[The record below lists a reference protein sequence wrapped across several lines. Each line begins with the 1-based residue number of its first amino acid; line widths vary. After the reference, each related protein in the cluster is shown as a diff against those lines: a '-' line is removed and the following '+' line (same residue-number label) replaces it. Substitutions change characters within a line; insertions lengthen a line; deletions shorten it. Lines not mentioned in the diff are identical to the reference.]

1 MPRSAA
7 MTALA
12 VALVNELGSEPG
24 REWLTPLKEAV
35 AHFEKSPPPTGD
47 FAVAAD
53 HLEAACDLALNQV
66 AAKLGLEHGSFTL
79 PPHAT
84 LAVRARRAR
93 LTHSRRAAR
102 RGRVSSG
109 CSRSLSVRP

>member
-24 REWLTPLKEAV
+24 REWLTPLKDAV
-35 AHFEKSPPPTGD
+35 SHFEKSPPPPGN

-53 HLEAACDLALNQV
+53 HLGAACDLALNQE
-66 AAKLGLEHGSFTL
+66 ADADALECDELLSG
-79 PPHAT
+79 AT
-84 LAVRARRAR
+84 DPDEADILMIR
-93 LTHSRRAAR
+93 
-102 RGRVSSG
+102 
-109 CSRSLSVRP
+109 